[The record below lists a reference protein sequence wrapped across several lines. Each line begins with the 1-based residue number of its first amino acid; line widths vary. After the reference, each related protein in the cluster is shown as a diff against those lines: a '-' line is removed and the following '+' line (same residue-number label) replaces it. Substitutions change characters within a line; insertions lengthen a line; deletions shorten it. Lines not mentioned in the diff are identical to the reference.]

1 VRSSQLLQ
9 TAGLPNPHA
18 APEPHPRNLG
28 SRSGALCPRPPE
40 TVDEGMCVMSVSV
53 VRQVSVAAL
62 LSTGACLASAAG
74 SAAIAAAASIPT
86 PPAPAL
92 SAPLVAELTALRG
105 TPVQLDAL
113 RLSALQV
120 GERLTVKFPLVGT
133 LTMVLDGQT
142 AGQRGEHYWHGRLA
156 KRPQDR
162 IFIRQTA
169 NGFVAGLR
177 LGARQYAFASAS
189 TAGAAVKATTLPLP
203 TSQAWRVTQS
213 PGQMGVHTLDA
224 NLAQVAQAELG
235 SEIALPLPGGQTEV
249 MVLTRHEVDAD
260 GILQIQGVSRMD
272 GQAAPTL
279 LSVSPAGVFG
289 VVMRQGREYQ
299 IVTRQGQVQIL
310 DPQGA
315 GWTPPRGDDHLA
327 DQVALGDPGAL
338 TQALMA
344 GAEPAVASAGT
355 SSTAAVTASA
365 GVSGTAVV
373 SAASTTPLPLK
384 AGTVDTPITVLMSY
398 SQTYV
403 TVWGSEAL
411 ARLRLSNL
419 IQVAN
424 AAYANSGTGIAFKIT
439 GWALVKQPDTTP
451 QVALPALR
459 AGTGNFS
466 GLPALKKSSGAAM
479 TVFFAPFTTVT
490 GSTNTCGLA
499 YVPASSAQGL
509 TAYKAQAGSLM
520 FAALNDG
527 QAGNYYCESLTLAH
541 ELGHNLGNA
550 HDKANSSFPGVFSYS
565 YGKGVSGQFGTVMSY
580 ISPRVALFSSP
591 QLKCTTGGAA
601 CGTATENVVATL
613 LQTKATVAALGT
625 PSKAS
630 VLSEGFTNVAG
641 WLLNAD
647 GTPYTGVATLKASNA
662 AVACTQ
668 GATGLYVCKVPNN
681 VSSVSLTVTATGK
694 TVAPSVGSFSVS
706 PLSNTPLN
714 GTRFYLSNVKK

>member
-1 VRSSQLLQ
+1 M
-9 TAGLPNPHA
+9 P
-18 APEPHPRNLG
+18 
-28 SRSGALCPRPPE
+28 
-40 TVDEGMCVMSVSV
+40 VSV
-53 VRQVSVAAL
+53 VRPLSVAAL
-62 LSTGACLASAAG
+62 LTSIFGTGASLAAVPDARANTPSTPNASMEAAVSG
-74 SAAIAAAASIPT
+74 
-86 PPAPAL
+86 
-92 SAPLVAELTALRG
+92 LRG
-105 TPVQLDAL
+105 TPVQLDAR

-133 LTMVLDGQT
+133 LTMVMDGQT
-142 AGQRGEHYWHGRLA
+142 AGRRGEHYWHGRLA
-156 KRPQDR
+156 NRPQDR
-162 IFIRQTA
+162 MFIRQTA
-169 NGFVAGLR
+169 TGFVAGLR
-177 LGARQYAFASAS
+177 LGARQYAFASTS
-189 TAGAAVKATTLPLP
+189 TAGAGAAVKATTLPLP
-203 TSQAWRVTQS
+203 SNQAWRVAQA
-213 PGQMGVHTLDA
+213 PGQPGVHQLDA

-235 SEIALPLPGGQTEV
+235 SEIALPLPDGQTEV
-249 MVLTRHEVDAD
+249 MVLTGRDVDAD

-272 GQAAPTL
+272 GLAAPTI

-327 DQVALGDPGAL
+327 ETSSLNDLVEPSVAA
-338 TQALMA
+338 
-344 GAEPAVASAGT
+344 AGT
-355 SSTAAVTASA
+355 SGAAPVTSA
-365 GVSGTAVV
+365 AAV
-373 SAASTTPLPLK
+373 SAATVIAAATATPVPLK
-384 AGTVDTPITVLMSY
+384 AGTVDTSITVLMSY

-403 TVWGSEAL
+403 TLWGSEAL

-451 QVALPALR
+451 QVVLPALR

-479 TVFFAPFTTVT
+479 TVFFAPFTTLT

-499 YVPASSAQGL
+499 YVPGAGALGL
-509 TAYKAQAGSLM
+509 TSYKAQAPTQL

-527 QAGNYYCESLTLAH
+527 QAGNTYCESLTLAH

-591 QLKCTTGGAA
+591 QLKCTAGGAA
-601 CGTATENVVATL
+601 CGTTTENVVATL
-613 LQTKATVAALGT
+613 LQTKAAAAALGT
-625 PSKAS
+625 SSKAS

-647 GTPYTGVATLKASNA
+647 GTPFTGVATLKASNA

-668 GATGLYVCKVPNN
+668 GATGLYVCKVPTN
-681 VSSVSLTVTATGK
+681 VASVSLSVTATGK
-694 TVAPSVGSFSVS
+694 TVAPAVGSFSVNA
-706 PLSNTPLN
+706 LSNTPLN